1 MSFLF
6 FVLLGVNALAQKEEV
21 SKDLLMSTLNSVAH
35 VKLDADQEKKLIDY
49 NKGFVDEVYSILDGD
64 QEDKGK
70 KKALKE
76 LNSVR
81 EKDLRGIIGKHK
93 TNKQRVQIT
102 TKSVDISAETCG
114 ESCSRFAGFCFV
126 FLLRCAAW
134 ASHEHRSCLPL
145 ADRAASEAS

>member
-1 MSFLF
+1 MKKYNRLLSFLF

-35 VKLDADQEKKLIDY
+35 VKLDADQEKQLIDY

-64 QEDKGK
+64 QEDKDK

-93 TNKQRVQIT
+93 TNKYLKLMQDEL
-102 TKSVDISAETCG
+102 K
-114 ESCSRFAGFCFV
+114 
-126 FLLRCAAW
+126 
-134 ASHEHRSCLPL
+134 PL
-145 ADRAASEAS
+145 AKRDHRLKEIAKS

>member
-1 MSFLF
+1 MKKYNRLLSFLF

-21 SKDLLMSTLNSVAH
+21 SKDLLLSTLNSVAH
-35 VKLDADQEKKLIDY
+35 VKLDADQEKQLIDY

-64 QEDKGK
+64 QEDKDK

-93 TNKQRVQIT
+93 TNKYLKLMQDEL
-102 TKSVDISAETCG
+102 K
-114 ESCSRFAGFCFV
+114 
-126 FLLRCAAW
+126 
-134 ASHEHRSCLPL
+134 PL
-145 ADRAASEAS
+145 AKRDHRLKEIAKS